1 MAKKKEATTPY
12 NDELQNGV
20 SLDAAKAEFHKAL
33 LYAQKIAQR
42 NISDPA
48 SSQQRRGSSFS
59 TYTKENILSWLK
71 NPSTNAKNLR
81 NASMYLYNASPLYR
95 RLINYQANMWL
106 WDYVLYPLG
115 YDESKIKTNN
125 LQKQY
130 LAAAKKCEVWNL
142 KNELGKAA
150 VSAIREGIFF
160 GVSWESGDSFFIQKI
175 NADYCDVEAIA
186 DGTYLYTVDM
196 SQIKEEELG
205 FYPPEFTKMWNAY
218 KTDGVKKQ
226 FVPEE
231 ISWCLPFCT
240 ADGDDD
246 AYSYILYVDI
256 GAVMQYA
263 SYLNAAFFA
272 VLAVLTVLVCLFGW
286 KLGGYVEKAH
296 ESQKWFFQ
304 NVSHELKTPMM
315 AVQGC
320 AEGINTGVLEPVE
333 ASRVIIEENEQMSN
347 LIEELLA
354 LSRLEAGQFKSDFH
368 STDVRELL
376 YDCLRGTEHLAQ
388 QRNLRITPIFDDDP
402 VTVSC
407 DEIHLRRAFTNIIT
421 NALRYAKEKIIIE
434 CRQEKGKAV
443 IRIRDDGEGIAPEL
457 LPHIFDR
464 FFSTRK
470 GGAGVGLALTK
481 EIVSLHRG
489 TVRASNDSGA
499 VFEIIPPIG

>member
-1 MAKKKEATTPY
+1 MKHIRRKITLAVLGTMLLVFAALFATVNIFIPRYLTEEAQKAILSEDEHEAPVPFSDIKNEDDEQEHFLTPSVRY
-12 NDELQNGV
+12 LEIEGELFEPEYLSKSEQRLREYCRREKLSVG
-20 SLDAAKAEFHKAL
+20 EFHTFK
-33 LYAQKIAQR
+33 
-42 NISDPA
+42 NG
-48 SSQQRRGSSFS
+48 GSRFVFRM
-59 TYTKENILSWLK
+59 T
-71 NPSTNAKNLR
+71 
-81 NASMYLYNASPLYR
+81 
-95 RLINYQANMWL
+95 Q
-106 WDYVLYPLG
+106 
-115 YDESKIKTNN
+115 
-125 LQKQY
+125 
-130 LAAAKKCEVWNL
+130 
-142 KNELGKAA
+142 
-150 VSAIREGIFF
+150 
-160 GVSWESGDSFFIQKI
+160 
-175 NADYCDVEAIA
+175 VE
-186 DGTYLYTVDM
+186 
-196 SQIKEEELG
+196 
-205 FYPPEFTKMWNAY
+205 
-218 KTDGVKKQ
+218 
-226 FVPEE
+226 
-231 ISWCLPFCT
+231 

-286 KLGGYVEKAH
+286 KLGGYVERAH

-333 ASRVIIEENEQMSN
+333 ASRVILEENEQMSN

-402 VTVSC
+402 VTVNC

-421 NALRYAKEKIIIE
+421 NALRYAKEEIIIE

-489 TVRASNDSGA
+489 TVRASNDGGA
-499 VFEIIPPIG
+499 VFEIILPIG